1 MGLFNKLFR
10 GAPRIGLSDEDRG
23 AAKIADDVLSRSG
36 HLSRSME
43 RSGVLDPSMQKSR
56 LFGSVALGGAV
67 VGSGAAAHSI
77 AFDNQ
82 NTFGN
87 TAGGVG
93 AGAMIGLAASVAL
106 GARRGRQ
113 GKLVGSKDAFA
124 HASVTGQNY
133 KPISFSDSVFGESK
147 VLAREAKEAFENQEN
162 YSNAARMF
170 YEQSLAKGQ
179 EPTKFQRTMS
189 SAREHTKNAYR
200 QVPKQFNNA
209 KNMAGSAYTGAKNMA
224 GSAYTGAKN
233 KAGSVYRHI
242 PDYLEKVHSKIDM
255 DRDIKAYGDFSL
267 SAMRSP
273 LFKKFDDFV
282 SGRKQP
288 GPLAKGQEPTKF
300 QRTMAS
306 AWEHTKNAKNATVN
320 QFNNAK
326 NKAGSVYQK
335 IPDYLEKTGN
345 KIDIDR
351 DIKAYGDFSLSLMRN
366 PHFKKFDNFVRGRK
380 QPGPTVSSS
389 INEKNAKKYDG
400 VTHSAAAA
408 KVFGNDG
415 PIQTSTPEH
424 LAKSSAGRK
433 YQPTSP
439 NFTKYSRY
447 EDKPFMTKGE
457 AELDK
462 PINLKNKTQRHKS
475 FTHTTNTL
483 EPTGKTTRAPSPRKH
498 KYRKPSK

>member
-23 AAKIADDVLSRSG
+23 AAKIADDVLSRAG

-87 TAGGVG
+87 TASGAG

-124 HASVTGQNY
+124 HAAVTGQNY

-147 VLAREAKEAFENQEN
+147 VLAKEAKEAFENQEN

-170 YEQSLAKGQ
+170 YKQSLAKGQ

-189 SAREHTKNAYR
+189 SAWEHTKNAYR

-209 KNMAGSAYTGAKNMA
+209 KNMAGSF
-224 GSAYTGAKN
+224 
-233 KAGSVYRHI
+233 YRQI
-242 PDYLEKVHSKIDM
+242 PDSM

-267 SAMRSP
+267 SVMRS
-273 LFKKFDDFV
+273 
-282 SGRKQP
+282 
-288 GPLAKGQEPTKF
+288 
-300 QRTMAS
+300 
-306 AWEHTKNAKNATVN
+306 
-320 QFNNAK
+320 
-326 NKAGSVYQK
+326 
-335 IPDYLEKTGN
+335 
-345 KIDIDR
+345 
-351 DIKAYGDFSLSLMRN
+351 
-366 PHFKKFDNFVRGRK
+366 PHFKKFDNFVRNRK
-380 QPGPTVSSS
+380 QPSPTVSSS

-415 PIQTSTPEH
+415 PRLLALPNKTNQSRTVQGPVPTRGLPQRHSYDMHNPERTTYSKGRNIDWHDRMFPFGLNTGIRREAYEGPIQTSTPEH
-424 LAKSSAGRK
+424 LAKSSAGRR

-447 EDKPFMTKGE
+447 EDKPFVTKGE
-457 AELDK
+457 AELGK
-462 PINLKNKTQRHKS
+462 TIGPKNKTQRYKS

-483 EPTGKTTRAPSPRKH
+483 EPIGKTTKAPRPGKH
-498 KYRKPSK
+498 KYKKPTK

>member
-23 AAKIADDVLSRSG
+23 AAKIADDVLSRAG

-87 TAGGVG
+87 TAGGAG
-93 AGAMIGLAASVAL
+93 AGAMIGLAASAAL

-113 GKLVGSKDAFA
+113 GKLVGSKNAFA
-124 HASVTGQNY
+124 HAAVTGQNY

-147 VLAREAKEAFENQEN
+147 VLAKEAKEAFENQDN

-189 SAREHTKNAYR
+189 SAWEHTKNAYR

-209 KNMAGSAYTGAKNMA
+209 KNMAGS
-224 GSAYTGAKN
+224 
-233 KAGSVYRHI
+233 VYRQI
-242 PDYLEKVHSKIDM
+242 PDHLGKIHSKIDM

-267 SAMRSP
+267 SVMRSP
-273 LFKKFDDFV
+273 LFKKFDNFIRN
-282 SGRKQP
+282 RKQP
-288 GPLAKGQEPTKF
+288 
-300 QRTMAS
+300 S
-306 AWEHTKNAKNATVN
+306 H
-320 QFNNAK
+320 
-326 NKAGSVYQK
+326 
-335 IPDYLEKTGN
+335 
-345 KIDIDR
+345 
-351 DIKAYGDFSLSLMRN
+351 
-366 PHFKKFDNFVRGRK
+366 
-380 QPGPTVSSS
+380 TVSSS

-408 KVFGNDG
+408 KMFGNEG
-415 PIQTSTPEH
+415 PIQISTPEH

-447 EDKPFMTKGE
+447 KDKPFMTKGE
-457 AELDK
+457 AELGK
-462 PINLKNKTQRHKS
+462 PISPKNKTQRYKS
-475 FTHTTNTL
+475 FTHTTNTP
-483 EPTGKTTRAPSPRKH
+483 EPTGKTTRAPRPSKH
-498 KYRKPSK
+498 KV

>member
-23 AAKIADDVLSRSG
+23 AAKIADDVLSRAG

-87 TAGGVG
+87 TAGGAG

-124 HASVTGQNY
+124 HAAVTGQNY

-147 VLAREAKEAFENQEN
+147 VLAREAKEAFENQDN

-189 SAREHTKNAYR
+189 SALEHTKNAYR

-209 KNMAGSAYTGAKNMA
+209 KNMAGNAYT
-224 GSAYTGAKN
+224 SAKN
-233 KAGSVYRHI
+233 KAGSVYRQI
-242 PDYLEKVHSKIDM
+242 PDYLEKVH
-255 DRDIKAYGDFSL
+255 
-267 SAMRSP
+267 
-273 LFKKFDDFV
+273 
-282 SGRKQP
+282 
-288 GPLAKGQEPTKF
+288 
-300 QRTMAS
+300 
-306 AWEHTKNAKNATVN
+306 N
-320 QFNNAK
+320 
-326 NKAGSVYQK
+326 
-335 IPDYLEKTGN
+335 
-345 KIDIDR
+345 
-351 DIKAYGDFSLSLMRN
+351 
-366 PHFKKFDNFVRGRK
+366 KKFDNFVRNRK
-380 QPGPTVSSS
+380 QPSQTASSS

-415 PIQTSTPEH
+415 PRLLALTGKTNQSRTVQGTAPTRGLPQRFSYDMHNPERTTYSKGRNTDWYDRMFPFSLNTGIRRNAYEGPIQTSTPEH
-424 LAKSSAGRK
+424 LAKSSAGRRH
-433 YQPTSP
+433 QPASP

-447 EDKPFMTKGE
+447 EDKPFITKGE
-457 AELDK
+457 AELGK
-462 PINLKNKTQRHKS
+462 PIGPRNKTQRYKS

-483 EPTGKTTRAPSPRKH
+483 EPTGKTTKATRPSKH
-498 KYRKPSK
+498 KYKKPTK

>member
-23 AAKIADDVLSRSG
+23 AAKIADDVLSRAG

-87 TAGGVG
+87 TAGGAG
-93 AGAMIGLAASVAL
+93 AGAMIGLAASAAL

-113 GKLVGSKDAFA
+113 GKLVGSKNAFA
-124 HASVTGQNY
+124 HAAVTGQNY

-147 VLAREAKEAFENQEN
+147 VLAKEAKEAFENQDN

-189 SAREHTKNAYR
+189 SAWEHTKNAYR

-209 KNMAGSAYTGAKNMA
+209 KNMAGS
-224 GSAYTGAKN
+224 
-233 KAGSVYRHI
+233 VYRQI
-242 PDYLEKVHSKIDM
+242 PDHLGKIHSKIDM

-267 SAMRSP
+267 SVMRSP
-273 LFKKFDDFV
+273 LFKKFDNFIRN
-282 SGRKQP
+282 RKQP
-288 GPLAKGQEPTKF
+288 
-300 QRTMAS
+300 S
-306 AWEHTKNAKNATVN
+306 H
-320 QFNNAK
+320 
-326 NKAGSVYQK
+326 
-335 IPDYLEKTGN
+335 
-345 KIDIDR
+345 
-351 DIKAYGDFSLSLMRN
+351 
-366 PHFKKFDNFVRGRK
+366 
-380 QPGPTVSSS
+380 TVSSS

-408 KVFGNDG
+408 KMFGYEG
-415 PIQTSTPEH
+415 PVQTSTPEH
-424 LAKSSAGRK
+424 LAKSSAGRR

-447 EDKPFMTKGE
+447 KDKPFMTKGE
-457 AELDK
+457 AELGK
-462 PINLKNKTQRHKS
+462 PISPKNKTQRYKS
-475 FTHTTNTL
+475 FTHTTSTP
-483 EPTGKTTRAPSPRKH
+483 EPTGKTTRAPRPSKH
-498 KYRKPSK
+498 KV

>member
-23 AAKIADDVLSRSG
+23 AAKIADDVLSRAG

-87 TAGGVG
+87 TAGGAG

-124 HASVTGQNY
+124 HAAVTGQNY

-147 VLAREAKEAFENQEN
+147 VLAKEAKEAFENQEN

-189 SAREHTKNAYR
+189 SAWEHTKNAYR

-209 KNMAGSAYTGAKNMA
+209 KNMAGNAYT
-224 GSAYTGAKN
+224 SAKN
-233 KAGSVYRHI
+233 KAGSVYRQI
-242 PDYLEKVHSKIDM
+242 PDYLEKVHNKIDM

-267 SAMRSP
+267 SVMRS
-273 LFKKFDDFV
+273 
-282 SGRKQP
+282 
-288 GPLAKGQEPTKF
+288 
-300 QRTMAS
+300 
-306 AWEHTKNAKNATVN
+306 
-320 QFNNAK
+320 
-326 NKAGSVYQK
+326 
-335 IPDYLEKTGN
+335 
-345 KIDIDR
+345 
-351 DIKAYGDFSLSLMRN
+351 
-366 PHFKKFDNFVRGRK
+366 PHFKKFDNFVRNRK
-380 QPGPTVSSS
+380 QPSPTVSSS

-400 VTHSAAAA
+400 ATHSAAAA
-408 KVFGNDG
+408 KVFGNDGPLPLALPNKTNQSRTVQGSAPTRGLPQRFSYDMHNPERTTYSRRNAYEG

-424 LAKSSAGRK
+424 LAKSSAGRR

-447 EDKPFMTKGE
+447 DDRPFMTKGE
-457 AELDK
+457 AELGK
-462 PINLKNKTQRHKS
+462 PIGPRNKTQRDKS

-483 EPTGKTTRAPSPRKH
+483 EPTGKTTKATR
-498 KYRKPSK
+498 PSKRKYKKRTK